1 MLNILSGSGVALAI
15 ILAHFVFSIAVFSC
29 GRECQRGR
37 TKSAPLLWCPQGLVY
52 VGTCG
57 MFGEHIGGEAESRE
71 QGGVGVME
79 LSRGQLMIWPF
90 YSMEND
96 ECST

>member
-1 MLNILSGSGVALAI
+1 
-15 ILAHFVFSIAVFSC
+15 
-29 GRECQRGR
+29 
-37 TKSAPLLWCPQGLVY
+37 
-52 VGTCG
+52 

-90 YSMEND
+90 YSMENG